1 MGGKAEALF
10 QKLVPEAIDA
20 NKYWKKNNPVF
31 DFNYKEMTVAEL
43 RDFLEDYDDE
53 TPVYL
58 SFDNGYTYGGITE
71 SNFEL
76 EESYDEED

>member
-1 MGGKAEALF
+1 MREGY
-10 QKLVPEAIDA
+10 AIEQI
-20 NKYWKKNNPVF
+20 KRT
-31 DFNYKEMTVAEL
+31 MTVSEL
-43 RDFLEDYDDE
+43 RDFLEYYEDE

-76 EESYDEED
+76 EENYDEED